1 MNQHPALPRRLGIGA
16 LAIALVAALAFVAL
30 RTGPLAPVKVT
41 VTSVREGKLS
51 PAIFGIGTV
60 EARRSWMVGPTVAG
74 RVLSVRV
81 DVGDV
86 VKAGQLLA
94 EMDPVDLDQRLAALD
109 AALARATS
117 TQAAAQAQ
125 VADTTARR
133 ELPAINAKRNQDLAA
148 QNFISAGALEGR
160 LQEKASADAAL
171 QAAQANLS
179 GSAQDIN
186 RQRAERAALQQQ
198 RGNVRLL
205 APGDGVVTS
214 RDAEAGS
221 TVVAGQP
228 VLRLIDPAS
237 LWVRMRVDQGRSA
250 GLAPGLK
257 ARIVLRSQPH
267 TSLEGQVARVELL
280 ADAVTEER
288 IAQVAFAPTPA
299 VATTQAASST
309 AAFAPSVGELA
320 EVELQ
325 LPETASALL
334 LPNASIQ
341 RLQGQT
347 GVWRLSEGKPAF
359 TLVRLG
365 VSSLDGRVQML
376 EGLKAGDSVVVYSQK
391 ALTEGARVQVM
402 DALVK
407 VSAGGKAGRSK
418 AGSAP

>member
-1 MNQHPALPRRLGIGA
+1 MKQHPVLLRRIGIGA
-16 LAIALVAALAFVAL
+16 IAISLVAALAFVAL

-41 VTSVREGKLS
+41 VTSVQEGKLK

-81 DVGDV
+81 DVGDT

-109 AALARATS
+109 AALARASS

-125 VADTTARR
+125 VADATARR
-133 ELPAINAKRNQDLAA
+133 ELAAINAKRNQDLAA

-179 GSAQDIN
+179 GTAQDIN
-186 RQRAERAALQQQ
+186 RQKAERAALQQQ

-205 APGDGVVTS
+205 APADGVVTS

-257 ARIVLRSQPH
+257 ASIVLRSQPR
-267 TSLEGQVARVELL
+267 TPMPGQVARVEML

-288 IAQVAFAPTPA
+288 IAQIAFAAASSSAAAPA
-299 VATTQAASST
+299 VAA
-309 AAFAPSVGELA
+309 SVGELA

-341 RLQGQT
+341 RLQGKT
-347 GVWRLSEGKPAF
+347 GVWRLSEGRPAF
-359 TLVRLG
+359 VSVRLG
-365 VSSLDGRVQML
+365 VSSLDGRVQVL

-391 ALTEGARVQVM
+391 ALTEGARVQVVET
-402 DALVK
+402 LVK
-407 VSAGGKAGRSK
+407 GAT
-418 AGSAP
+418 P

>member
-1 MNQHPALPRRLGIGA
+1 MTQHPLLLRRVGIAA
-16 LAIALVAALAFVAL
+16 LAIGMAAALAFVAL
-30 RTGPLAPVKVT
+30 RTGPLASVRVT
-41 VTSVREGKLS
+41 VTTAQEGKLS

-60 EARRSWMVGPTVAG
+60 EARRGWMVGPTTAG

-81 DVGDV
+81 DVGDLV
-86 VKAGQLLA
+86 RAGQLLA
-94 EMDPVDLDQRLAALD
+94 EMDPVDLDQRLTALD

-125 VADTTARR
+125 VTDASARR
-133 ELPAINAKRNQDLAA
+133 DLAAINARRNQDLAA
-148 QNFISAGALEGR
+148 QNFISPGALEGR
-160 LQEKASADAAL
+160 LQEKVSADAAL

-179 GSAQDIN
+179 GTAQDIT
-186 RQRAERAALQQQ
+186 RQKAERAALQQQ

-205 APGDGVVTS
+205 APADGVVIS

-237 LWVRMRVDQGRSA
+237 LWVRMRVDQGRST

-257 ARIVLRSQPH
+257 ARIILRSQPR
-267 TSLEGQVARVELL
+267 TPLQGQVARIELL

-288 IAQVAFAPTPA
+288 IAQIAFTSTQTPA
-299 VATTQAASST
+299 A
-309 AAFAPSVGELA
+309 SVGELA

-325 LPETASALL
+325 LPETPTALL

-347 GVWRLSEGKPAF
+347 GVWRMTDGKPAF
-359 TLVRLG
+359 APVRLG
-365 VSSLDGRVQML
+365 ASSLDGRVQVL
-376 EGLKAGDSVVVYSQK
+376 EGLNAGDSVVVYSQK
-391 ALTEGARVQVM
+391 ALNEGARVQVV

-407 VSAGGKAGRSK
+407 AVAESTSGNSK

>member
-1 MNQHPALPRRLGIGA
+1 MNRQPVFLRRIGFSALGV
-16 LAIALVAALAFVAL
+16 ALVAALAFVAL

-41 VTSVREGKLS
+41 VTSVQEGTLN
-51 PAIFGIGTV
+51 PALFGIGTV

-94 EMDPVDLDQRLAALD
+94 EMDPVDLDQRLTALD
-109 AALARATS
+109 AALARASS

-125 VADTTARR
+125 VADATARR
-133 ELPAINAKRNQDLAA
+133 ELAAINAKRNQDLAA
-148 QNFISAGALEGR
+148 QHFISAGALEGR

-179 GSAQDIN
+179 GTAQDIT
-186 RQRAERAALQQQ
+186 RQKAERAALQQQ

-205 APGDGVVTS
+205 APADGVVTS

-228 VLRLIDPAS
+228 VLRLLDPAS
-237 LWVRMRVDQGRSA
+237 LWVRVRIDQGRSA
-250 GLAPGLK
+250 GLVSGLK
-257 ARIVLRSQPH
+257 ARIVLRSQPQAP
-267 TSLEGQVARVELL
+267 LQGQVARVELL

-288 IAQVAFAPTPA
+288 TAHIAFAAPA
-299 VATTQAASST
+299 MAA
-309 AAFAPSVGELA
+309 AVGELA

-325 LPETASALL
+325 LPETAAALL

-347 GVWRLSEGKPAF
+347 GVWLLSEGKPVF
-359 TLVRLG
+359 TPVRLG
-365 VSSLDGRVQML
+365 TSSLDGRVQVL
-376 EGLKAGDSVVVYSQK
+376 EGLKAGDPVVVYSQK
-391 ALTEGARVQVM
+391 ALTEGTRVQVV

-407 VSAGGKAGRSK
+407 
-418 AGSAP
+418 GSTP

>member
-1 MNQHPALPRRLGIGA
+1 MNQHPQLLRRVGIGA
-16 LAIALVAALAFVAL
+16 LAVALVAALAFVAL
-30 RTGPLAPVKVT
+30 RTGPLAPTKVT
-41 VTSVREGKLS
+41 VTAVQEGKLS

-81 DVGDV
+81 DVGDT

-109 AALARATS
+109 AAVTRASS

-125 VADTTARR
+125 VADAMARR
-133 ELPAINAKRNQDLAA
+133 ELAAINAKRNQELAA
-148 QNFISAGALEGR
+148 QNFISSGALEGR
-160 LQEKASADAAL
+160 LQEKASAEAAL

-179 GSAQDIN
+179 GTAQDIT
-186 RQRAERAALQQQ
+186 RQKAERAALQQQ
-198 RGNVRLL
+198 RGNVRLV
-205 APGDGVVTS
+205 APADGVVTS

-237 LWVRMRVDQGRSA
+237 LWVRMRVDQGRST
-250 GLAPGLK
+250 GLATGLK
-257 ARIVLRSQPH
+257 ASVVLRSQPH
-267 TSLEGQVARVELL
+267 AALQGQVARVEML

-288 IAQVAFAPTPA
+288 LAQIAFTTTPA
-299 VATTQAASST
+299 VSA
-309 AAFAPSVGELA
+309 SVGELA
-320 EVELQ
+320 EIEVQ
-325 LPETASALL
+325 LPETTAALL

-341 RLQGQT
+341 RLQGQA
-347 GVWRLSEGKPAF
+347 GVWRLSEGKPVFAP
-359 TLVRLG
+359 VRLG
-365 VSSLDGRVQML
+365 ASSLDGRVQVI

-391 ALTEGARVQVM
+391 ALTEGARVQVV

-407 VSAGGKAGRSK
+407 AT